1 MAAASTR
8 TALANMF
15 KTVYSGRD
23 LTNHSKRKTPLG
35 DKISKKDD
43 FYGANITIPFNG
55 GLNWGISPT
64 LDSTTNPLPM
74 SGGFKQWVITDTK
87 QLYGRLTIDNLSQMR
102 SKKDIGAWLQVRAKE
117 TEEILANMKMQRLGH
132 QLWGDGSGAL
142 AQVVSV
148 TGADPVTAITIH
160 FNDAVHFDGFQGATA
175 DTGKQLIYFATNAN
189 KLSGGTKDGTTTY
202 YRVNKVN
209 RYNSSGN
216 AVLTVG
222 RVAGTSAGDPAATNW
237 IYNYRFY
244 GEAPKG
250 IGAWIPS
257 TDPDATT
264 FFTMDRSDE
273 PQMKA
278 GWRGTWEGTIQR
290 SAERLCSV
298 MSPYFDPEFSA
309 LWLSAYRWWQ
319 LKEELTAQGRFYVDE
334 TKSLEF
340 GTSALRMV
348 TPSGSIPVVA
358 DPYCP
363 NDTGWLLRHQ
373 DIEVHSTGPLIHLAD
388 EDLTALRLSDA
399 DGLEIRFRS
408 AAEYAIPRPFMCGR
422 FPISSD

>member
-8 TALANMF
+8 AALENMF
-15 KTVYSGRD
+15 KTVYMGKD

-35 DKISKKDD
+35 DKVTKKDD
-43 FYGANITIPFNG
+43 FYGGVLELPFNG

-64 LDSTTNPLPM
+64 LSSTTDPTPTP
-74 SGGFKQWVITDTK
+74 GGFKRWQLTDTK

-102 SKKDIGAWLQVRAKE
+102 SKKDIGAWLQIRAKE

-160 FNDAVHFDGFQGATA
+160 FADAVHFDGFQGAA
-175 DTGKQLIYFATNAN
+175 STGKQLIYFATNAN

-202 YRVNKVN
+202 YRVDKVN

-216 AVLTVG
+216 AVITVT

-237 IYNYRFY
+237 IYNYKFY
-244 GEAPKG
+244 ATAPSG

-257 TDPDATT
+257 ADPSATT
-264 FFTMDRSDE
+264 FFGMDRSDE

-278 GWRGTWEGTIQR
+278 GWRGTWEGSIEASAQR
-290 SAERLCSV
+290 LVSV
-298 MSPYFDPEFSA
+298 MSPYFDPEFSGF
-309 LWLSAYRWWQ
+309 WLNPYRWWQ
-319 LKEELTAQGRFYVDE
+319 LRDELTAQGRFYVDE

-340 GTSALRMV
+340 GTTALRMI
-348 TPSGSIPVVA
+348 TPTGSVPVMC

-363 NDTGWLLRHQ
+363 QDTGWLLRHS
-373 DIEVHSTGPLIHLAD
+373 DIEIHSTGPLIHLAD
-388 EDLTALRLSDA
+388 EDLTALRLADA

-408 AAEYAIPRPFMCGR
+408 AAEYAVPRPFMSGR
-422 FPISSD
+422 FPISST